1 MPNDRLKSYLNLH
14 LIVFIWGF
22 TAVLG
27 ALITIAA
34 DAIVWYRM
42 LFAALFLGLYVFFS
56 KKSFRIPWTSLLHLT
71 FVGLLIALHW
81 IFFFHAIHVSNVSIT
96 LSVFSLGAFLASLL
110 EPLFYGRKVLWYEV
124 FFGLVI
130 IAALSIIMR
139 VEVNYFEGMLFAL
152 VSIVLGVLF
161 TLYNGKLIQKHD
173 SAVITF
179 YEFLAG
185 VLFIS
190 CYFLLQNKFTLD
202 FFTVSINNWL
212 LLLVLSSVC
221 TAYAFTASVKVMKQL
236 SPYTVMLTTNLEPVY
251 GIILAYF
258 IIGGKEKMSG
268 SFYAG
273 AIIIIL
279 TVILNGVLKHQLNK
293 KIKKNNSN
301 IEENGFCT
309 TK

>member
-22 TAVLG
+22 TAILG
-27 ALITIAA
+27 ALISIPA
-34 DAIVWYRM
+34 DEIVWYRM
-42 LFAALFLGLYVFFS
+42 LMAALFLASYIFFS
-56 KKSFRIPWTSLLHLT
+56 GRSFIIPWTSLLQLT

-96 LSVFSLGAFLASLL
+96 LAVFSLGAFLASLL

-130 IAALSIIMR
+130 IAALSFIMQ
-139 VEVNYFEGMLFAL
+139 VEVSYFKGMLFAF

-161 TLYNGKLIQKHD
+161 TLSNGKLIQKHD

-185 VLFIS
+185 LLFIS
-190 CYFLLQNKFTLD
+190 CYFIFQNKFTLD
-202 FFTVSINNWL
+202 FFQVSVNNWL
-212 LLLVLSSVC
+212 LLFVLSSIC

-251 GIILAYF
+251 GIVLAYF
-258 IIGGKEKMSG
+258 IISEKEKMSA
-268 SFYAG
+268 SFYGG
-273 AIIIIL
+273 AVLIIAV
-279 TVILNGVLKHQLNK
+279 VILNGILKHKHSLK
-293 KIKKNNSN
+293 MKIKN
-301 IEENGFCT
+301 
-309 TK
+309 